1 MSTKLL
7 ELLAKYRQ
15 NQATPEEIAYIKERL
30 AEFQELQDLALEEE
44 HAEWEKPDLSVE
56 DQQFKQKINRQI
68 KKNWFKTLLMTISIL
83 LVLTG
88 IGYFALPKIVDQFYY
103 NPIGKDGDK
112 VAPFSLSFMVAYELQ
127 NPFISIND
135 IKINALGYGNYDVET
150 ILGKRGET
158 SFDYPLPTKMEI
170 RKGEVVNN
178 NYAIRTSS
186 ALLRFSTKASETFE
200 YQTFEN
206 LRESM
211 LKQLATLPP
220 YSQIY
225 ASLTFKPSVTLEQV
239 QKIEEEEYTHIYWY
253 GVQPPN
259 DKTGLL
265 GFRDIGTVPYTL
277 TAEDKDKKYL
287 EKLNQKYPYLFMG
300 IQTSNQYPENFQY
313 DRFQSLLQF
322 MLDNQE
328 HFQNLFHYEY
338 LNKEIK
344 AYQKEL
350 QNKDN
355 FKISSVYTVTTVASL
370 QNILK
375 KYPDCFAKIEKIEL
389 YNQNM

>member
-44 HAEWEKPDLSVE
+44 QAEWEKPDLSVE

-68 KKNWFKTLLMTISIL
+68 KKNWFKTLLTTISIL

-103 NPIGKDGDK
+103 NPTAKDGDK

-150 ILGKRGET
+150 TLEKRGET

-186 ALLRFSTKASETFE
+186 ALLRFPTKTSETFE
-200 YQTFEN
+200 Y
-206 LRESM
+206 LRKKM

-225 ASLTFKPSVTLEQV
+225 ASVAFKPSATLEQV

-277 TAEDKDKKYL
+277 TAEDKNKKYL

-313 DRFQSLLQF
+313 IRFQSLLQF
-322 MLDNQE
+322 MLDNQA
-328 HFQNLFHYEY
+328 HFQKLFHYEY

>member
-7 ELLAKYRQ
+7 ELLAKYRK

-44 HAEWEKPDLSVE
+44 QAEWEKPDLSVE

-68 KKNWFKTLLMTISIL
+68 KKNWFKTLLTTIGIL

-103 NPIGKDGDK
+103 NPTAKDGDK

-150 ILGKRGET
+150 ILEKRGET

-178 NYAIRTSS
+178 NYAIMTSS

-225 ASLTFKPSVTLEQV
+225 ASVAFKPSATIEQV

-313 DRFQSLLQF
+313 NRFQSLLQF
-322 MLDNQE
+322 MLDNQA
-328 HFQNLFHYEY
+328 HFQKLFHYEY

>member
-44 HAEWEKPDLSVE
+44 QAEWEKPDLSVE

-68 KKNWFKTLLMTISIL
+68 KKNWFKTLFATIGIL

-103 NPIGKDGDK
+103 NPTAKDGDK

-135 IKINALGYGNYDVET
+135 IKINSLGYGNYDVET
-150 ILGKRGET
+150 TLGKRGET

-186 ALLRFSTKASETFE
+186 ALLRFPTKTSETFE
-200 YQTFEN
+200 Y
-206 LRESM
+206 LREKM
-211 LKQLATLPP
+211 LKQLATLPT

-225 ASLTFKPSVTLEQV
+225 ASLTFKPNATLEQV

-253 GVQPPN
+253 GVQPQN
-259 DKTGLL
+259 DETGLL

-322 MLDNQE
+322 MLDNQA
-328 HFQNLFHYEY
+328 HFQKLFNYEY

-355 FKISSVYTVTTVASL
+355 FKISSVYAVTTVASL
-370 QNILK
+370 QNILN

>member
-15 NQATPEEIAYIKERL
+15 NQATPEDIAYIKERL

-44 HAEWEKPDLSVE
+44 QAEWEKPDLSVE

-68 KKNWFKTLLMTISIL
+68 KKNWFKTLLTTISIL

-103 NPIGKDGDK
+103 NPTAKDGDK

-150 ILGKRGET
+150 TLEKRGET

-186 ALLRFSTKASETFE
+186 ALLRFPTKTSETFE
-200 YQTFEN
+200 Y
-206 LRESM
+206 LREKM

-225 ASLTFKPSVTLEQV
+225 ASVAFKPSATLEQV

-259 DKTGLL
+259 DETGLL

-313 DRFQSLLQF
+313 NRFQSLLQF

-328 HFQNLFHYEY
+328 HFQKLFHYEY

>member
-44 HAEWEKPDLSVE
+44 QAEWEKPDLSVE

-68 KKNWFKTLLMTISIL
+68 KKNWFKTLLTTISIL

-103 NPIGKDGDK
+103 NPTAKDGDK

-150 ILGKRGET
+150 TLEKRGET

-186 ALLRFSTKASETFE
+186 ALLRFPTKTSETFE
-200 YQTFEN
+200 Y
-206 LRESM
+206 LREKM

-225 ASLTFKPSVTLEQV
+225 ASVAFKPSATLEQV

-313 DRFQSLLQF
+313 NRFQSLLQF
-322 MLDNQE
+322 MLDNQA
-328 HFQNLFHYEY
+328 HFQKLFHYEY

>member
-44 HAEWEKPDLSVE
+44 QAEWEKPDLSVE

-68 KKNWFKTLLMTISIL
+68 KKNWFKTLLTTISIL

-103 NPIGKDGDK
+103 NPTAKDGDK

-150 ILGKRGET
+150 TLEKRGET

-186 ALLRFSTKASETFE
+186 ALLRFPTKTSETFE
-200 YQTFEN
+200 Y
-206 LRESM
+206 LREKM

-225 ASLTFKPSVTLEQV
+225 ASVAFKPSATLEQV

-313 DRFQSLLQF
+313 NRFQSLLQF

-328 HFQNLFHYEY
+328 HFQKLFHYEY

>member
-1 MSTKLL
+1 M
-7 ELLAKYRQ
+7 
-15 NQATPEEIAYIKERL
+15 
-30 AEFQELQDLALEEE
+30 
-44 HAEWEKPDLSVE
+44 E

-68 KKNWFKTLLMTISIL
+68 KKNWFKTLLATIGIL
-83 LVLTG
+83 FVLTG

-112 VAPFSLSFMVAYELQ
+112 VAPFSLSFMIAYELQ

-150 ILGKRGET
+150 TLGKRGET

-186 ALLRFSTKASETFE
+186 ALLRFPTKTSETFE
-200 YQTFEN
+200 Y
-206 LRESM
+206 LREKM

-259 DKTGLL
+259 DETSLL
-265 GFRDIGTVPYTL
+265 GFYDYGFVPYTL

-322 MLDNQE
+322 MLDNQA
-328 HFQNLFHYEY
+328 HFQKLFHYEY

>member
-44 HAEWEKPDLSVE
+44 QAEWEKLDLSVE

-68 KKNWFKTLLMTISIL
+68 KKNWFKTLLATIGIL

-103 NPIGKDGDK
+103 NPTAKDGDK

-150 ILGKRGET
+150 TLGKRGET

-186 ALLRFSTKASETFE
+186 ALLRFSTKPSETFE

-322 MLDNQE
+322 MLDNQA
-328 HFQNLFHYEY
+328 HFQKLFHYEY

>member
-44 HAEWEKPDLSVE
+44 QAEWEKPDLSVE

-68 KKNWFKTLLMTISIL
+68 KKNWFKTLLTTISIL

-103 NPIGKDGDK
+103 NPTAKDGDK

-150 ILGKRGET
+150 TLEKRGET

-186 ALLRFSTKASETFE
+186 ALLRFPTKTSETFE
-200 YQTFEN
+200 Y
-206 LRESM
+206 LREKM

-225 ASLTFKPSVTLEQV
+225 ASVAFKPSATLEQV

-259 DKTGLL
+259 DETGLL

-313 DRFQSLLQF
+313 NRFQSLLQF

-328 HFQNLFHYEY
+328 HFQKLFHYEY

>member
-44 HAEWEKPDLSVE
+44 QAEWEKPDLSVE

-68 KKNWFKTLLMTISIL
+68 KKNWFKTLLTTISIL

-103 NPIGKDGDK
+103 NPTAKDGDK

-127 NPFISIND
+127 NPFVSIND

-150 ILGKRGET
+150 TLEKRGET

-186 ALLRFSTKASETFE
+186 ALLRFPTKTSETFE
-200 YQTFEN
+200 Y
-206 LRESM
+206 LREKM

-225 ASLTFKPSVTLEQV
+225 ASVAFKPSATLEQV

-259 DKTGLL
+259 DETGLL

-313 DRFQSLLQF
+313 NRFQSLLQF
-322 MLDNQE
+322 MLDNQA
-328 HFQNLFHYEY
+328 HFQKLFHYEY

>member
-328 HFQNLFHYEY
+328 HFQKLFHYEY

>member
-68 KKNWFKTLLMTISIL
+68 KKNWFKTLFATIGIL

-103 NPIGKDGDK
+103 NPTGKDGDK

-135 IKINALGYGNYDVET
+135 IKINSLGYGNYDVET
-150 ILGKRGET
+150 TLMKHGET
-158 SFDYPLPTKMEI
+158 YFDYPLPTKMEI
-170 RKGEVVNN
+170 RKGKVVND
-178 NYAIRTSS
+178 NYAIRTSF
-186 ALLRFSTKASETFE
+186 ALLRFPTKTSETFE
-200 YQTFEN
+200 Y
-206 LRESM
+206 LREKM

-220 YSQIY
+220 YSQIH
-225 ASLTFKPSVTLEQV
+225 ASVAFKPSVTLEQV

-259 DKTGLL
+259 DKTSLL
-265 GFRDIGTVPYTL
+265 GFYDFGFVPYTL

-300 IQTSNQYPENFQY
+300 IQTSNQYPEDFQY

-328 HFQNLFHYEY
+328 HFQKLFHYEY

-350 QNKDN
+350 KNKDN

>member
-44 HAEWEKPDLSVE
+44 QAEWEKPDLSVE

-68 KKNWFKTLLMTISIL
+68 KKNWFKTLLTTIGIL
-83 LVLTG
+83 FVLTG
-88 IGYFALPKIVDQFYY
+88 IGYLALPKIVDQFYY
-103 NPIGKDGDK
+103 NPTAKDGDK
-112 VAPFSLSFMVAYELQ
+112 VASFSLSFMVAYELQ

-150 ILGKRGET
+150 TLGKRGET
-158 SFDYPLPTKMEI
+158 YFDYPLPTKMEI

-178 NYAIRTSS
+178 NYAISTSS
-186 ALLRFSTKASETFE
+186 ALLRFPTKTSETFE
-200 YQTFEN
+200 Y
-206 LRESM
+206 LREKM

-225 ASLTFKPSVTLEQV
+225 ASLTFKPSATLEQV

-277 TAEDKDKKYL
+277 TAEERDKKYL

-322 MLDNQE
+322 MLDNQA
-328 HFQNLFHYEY
+328 HFQKLFHYEY

-355 FKISSVYTVTTVASL
+355 FKISSVYAVTTVASL